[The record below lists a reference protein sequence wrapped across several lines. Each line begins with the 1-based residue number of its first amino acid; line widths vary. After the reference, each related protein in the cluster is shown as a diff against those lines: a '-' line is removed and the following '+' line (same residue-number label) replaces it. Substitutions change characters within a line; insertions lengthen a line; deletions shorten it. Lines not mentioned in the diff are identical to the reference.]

1 MSPALPG
8 RFLTTGPTGKSNM
21 YSSTINFNSKLIR
34 GKHNLDLDGRSSLK
48 EGVSLFSMHL
58 SVLANVV
65 FLEKLGEE
73 PCQTTLKFQNLGQL
87 L

>member
-1 MSPALPG
+1 
-8 RFLTTGPTGKSNM
+8 
-21 YSSTINFNSKLIR
+21 
-34 GKHNLDLDGRSSLK
+34 
-48 EGVSLFSMHL
+48 MHL